1 MHTTHTTLL
10 LAGLTLHRIDFDP
23 ATWRDADLF
32 WLPHHAQLQH
42 TSPKR
47 QREHLAGR
55 LAAFHA
61 LGAIPAIG
69 ENGAPRWPAG
79 IFGSI
84 SHSGTTALAVVAP
97 QPVGVDIERC
107 LDAALCAELADS
119 IVDADERAVLLASG
133 LPLPLAVTLA
143 FSAKESLFKAFS
155 DRALP
160 YPGFASAR
168 VTALTDAQLSLTL
181 SARFC
186 PAMTGETVTAD
197 WCVAQDDV
205 ITLLAPD

>member
-1 MHTTHTTLL
+1 MDYHHTTLP

-23 ATWRDADLF
+23 TTWRDADLF
-32 WLPHHAQLQH
+32 WLPHHAQLRH

-61 LGAIPAIG
+61 MGVIPAIG
-69 ENGAPRWPAG
+69 ANGAPDWPAG

-84 SHSGTTALAVVAP
+84 SHSGTTALAVVAS

-119 IVDADERAVLLASG
+119 IVDADERAVLVASG

-143 FSAKESLFKAFS
+143 FSAKESLYKAFS

-160 YPGFASAR
+160 WPGFASAR
-168 VTALTDAQLSLTL
+168 VTALTDTQLRLTL

-186 PAMTGETVTAD
+186 PALAGVTVTAD
-197 WCVAQDDV
+197 WCAVAQDV
-205 ITLLAPD
+205 ITLLSAD